1 MNVLVACEESGIV
14 RDSFIAKG
22 HNAISCDI
30 LETSTP
36 GPHIQGD
43 VSDILKYKWDIIIAH
58 PPCTYLSNSGVCHLY
73 QKDDGLGN
81 GERAINKERWVR
93 MYQAKIFFNKILNA
107 NCDKICIENP
117 IPHKY
122 GIGKT
127 YSQLIQPWMFGH
139 AESKATCL
147 WLKGLPKLEETNNV
161 KDEWRALPKKEAQ
174 RMHYLS
180 PGPNRA
186 KLRSKTY
193 SGIAEAMANQWG

>member
-1 MNVLVACEESGIV
+1 MNILIACEESGTV
-14 RDSFIAKG
+14 RNAFIAKG

-30 LETSTP
+30 LPTSSP

-43 VSDILKYKWDIIIAH
+43 VLELLKYKWDMIIAH

-73 QKDDGLGN
+73 KKDGSENYDRWL
-81 GERAINKERWVR
+81 RLRMAVAFFKAIEG
-93 MYQAKIFFNKILNA
+93 AD
-107 NCDKICIENP
+107 CEKICIENP

-147 WLKGLPKLEETNNV
+147 WLKGLPKLKETNNV
-161 KDEWRALPKKEAQ
+161 KEQWKALPKKEAQ

-180 PGPNRA
+180 PGPDRA

-193 SGIAEAMANQWG
+193 TGIAEAMAEQWGNNNEM

>member
-1 MNVLVACEESGIV
+1 MNILIACEESGAV
-14 RDSFIAKG
+14 RNAFIAKG

-30 LETSTP
+30 LPTSSP

-43 VSDILKYKWDIIIAH
+43 VLELLKYKWDMIIAH

-73 QKDDGLGN
+73 NKDGSEKKDRWLKL
-81 GERAINKERWVR
+81 RMAVAFFKAIEGSD
-93 MYQAKIFFNKILNA
+93 
-107 NCDKICIENP
+107 CEKICIENP

-127 YSQLIQPWMFGH
+127 YNQLIQPWMFGH

-147 WLKGLPKLEETNNV
+147 WLKGIPKLKETNNV
-161 KDEWRALPKKEAQ
+161 KDQWKALPKREAQ

-180 PGPNRA
+180 PGPERA

-193 SGIAEAMANQWG
+193 IGIAEAMASQWG